1 MTAADTF
8 DREPGGT
15 RAAPGR
21 GRFSPSTTEASTS
34 KVEMM
39 TIFWSRWL
47 RTTLVVL
54 ASAVSFLTP
63 LGCGGDN
70 VPQVSPTSEQYKE
83 AKKRGDEVR
92 AKEYGRKSLDEPKAK
107 AAAGKQR

>member
-1 MTAADTF
+1 
-8 DREPGGT
+8 
-15 RAAPGR
+15 
-21 GRFSPSTTEASTS
+21 
-34 KVEMM
+34 M
-39 TIFWSRWL
+39 TILWSRWL

-54 ASAVSFLTP
+54 ASAGSFLTF

-92 AKEYGRKSLDEPKAK
+92 AKEYGRKSLDAPKAK
-107 AAAGKQR
+107 ATAGKQR